1 MSGISLMLSIIGSL
15 LLATMAAALVY
26 LTAPKRYVVR
36 NTRPM
41 TRVPW
46 SLYIERHLFGLWKVH
61 EKAYFTSDEVVYLR
75 DNCPGSADIHTTSR
89 DYRWLYIQVQRS
101 GGGSIYSVVAPTPT
115 ALIEIAVIAEAR
127 MSGKITSIPVPL
139 AEGDPQ

>member
-1 MSGISLMLSIIGSL
+1 MSIPTLILSIIGNL
-15 LLATMAAALVY
+15 LLAAIAAALIY

-46 SLYIERHLFGLWKVH
+46 SLYIERRLFRLWRVH
-61 EKAYFTSDEVVYLR
+61 EKAYFTSDEVMYLR
-75 DNCPGSADIHTTSR
+75 DNCPGSADIHTSSR

-101 GGGSIYSVVAPTPT
+101 GGSSIYSVVAPTPT
-115 ALIEIAVIAEAR
+115 ALIEIAIIAEAR
-127 MSGKITSIPVPL
+127 MSGKITSIPVPPS
-139 AEGDPQ
+139 EGDPQ